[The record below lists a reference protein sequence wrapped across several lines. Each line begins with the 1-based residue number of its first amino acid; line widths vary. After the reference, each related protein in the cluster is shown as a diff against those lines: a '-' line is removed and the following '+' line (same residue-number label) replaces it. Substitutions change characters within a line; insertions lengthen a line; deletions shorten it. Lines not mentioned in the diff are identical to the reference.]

1 MIARTVNKHVPIDVL
16 SNAYFDKFIVPKK
29 EIKQAISVMD
39 LDVIPSYI

>member
-16 SNAYFDKFIVPKK
+16 SNAYFDKFIIPKK
-29 EIKQAISVMD
+29 EIKPTLHVMD